1 MLRDIID
8 SGKVLKVNNTVSCFI
23 KLLES
28 TLNNSTTS
36 SVQVPAETHKELII
50 IKDTIVV
57 LVKVFEEALKF

>member
-8 SGKVLKVNNTVSCFI
+8 SGKVLKVNNTISCFI

-36 SVQVPAETHKELII
+36 SIQVPTETHKELII